1 MTPDDPWSDVI
12 RHRDALVARL
22 EWERDTA
29 RIIAIVFAIIA
40 ALGWVG

>member
-12 RHRDALVARL
+12 RL